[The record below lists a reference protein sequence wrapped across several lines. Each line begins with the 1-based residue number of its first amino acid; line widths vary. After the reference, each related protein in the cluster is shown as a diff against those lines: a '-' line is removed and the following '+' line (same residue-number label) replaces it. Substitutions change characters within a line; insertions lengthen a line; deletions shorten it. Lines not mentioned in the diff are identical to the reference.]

1 MEQLLTQE
9 GLRADVYRILA
20 QCYRGPEEGFLR
32 ALGGLGAP
40 GEATLD
46 QIVQIAAVGGDVE
59 QLRIDHARLFIGP
72 YKLLAPP
79 YGSVY
84 LEDGALMGNSTVDV
98 EDFYREEGME
108 ASGEDVPDHI
118 TAELEFMCVLI
129 GKEMEAIK
137 VGDFDTANHC
147 RQKQETFLGVHLGA
161 WIVEF
166 TARIQQNAQTE
177 FYRTLGRVTGQ
188 FVREDLQLL
197 STDSLP
203 LQTAMEPDK

>member
-1 MEQLLTQE
+1 MEQLLTRE
-9 GLRADVYRILA
+9 VLRADIYRILA
-20 QCYRGPEEGFLR
+20 ECYRSPDEGFLR
-32 ALGGLGAP
+32 ALGCLGTP

-46 QIVQIAAVGGDVE
+46 RIVQAAATGEIAKL
-59 QLRIDHARLFIGP
+59 QIDHARLFIGP

-84 LEDGALMGNSTVDV
+84 LEDGVLMGNSTVDV

-108 ASGEDVPDHI
+108 ASDQEVPDHI
-118 TAELEFMCVLI
+118 AAELEFMYVLI
-129 GKEMEAIK
+129 GKEIEA
-137 VGDFDTANHC
+137 VEAGDFDTANRY
-147 RQKQETFLGVHLGA
+147 RQKQKAFLGVHLGA
-161 WIVEF
+161 WTAEF
-166 TARIQQNAQTE
+166 ADRVQQNAQTE
-177 FYRTLGRVTGQ
+177 FYRTLGLLTDQ